1 MALNPVE
8 RRLVDLCHHWEVF
21 REDPSK
27 RLLIWQAPDNA
38 VRMLQCFFE
47 AQKHETDYS
56 AGGLFIVFDA
66 PYENSIQYSRDLKT
80 TLAGRYDA
88 SRELLSRQGIA
99 SNWQYDPQHAQ
110 DSAVGVLQS
119 LCSFAETH
127 QNDVGHLVA
136 VLMPSRIG
144 HIEGFIGWMQRI
156 LSSNIPE
163 HLRFVLIDSVDHPR
177 FRTLTASSHASILV
191 EAVNIDALTTAQETF
206 AQEGAVGPAAVFR
219 NYLMGLVTLIEK
231 GSADQVKAKAQ
242 DALAFARTQQ
252 WADQEVAVT
261 MLLAGAFLN
270 EKRFDE
276 AIQAYRSARQAALR
290 TVETKHP
297 AAKTLVMH
305 TWFGEAGVQVAA
317 GEWQVATDCY
327 DQAAIVAQEI
337 WADSPKNSN
346 GILVLAIEAYRMGI
360 FCEGRLGQKVPAL
373 ERAEAML
380 KLADQL
386 KPEERTQ
393 STLPFAGMDILRVVE
408 PRRAKRVEDVKH
420 RMDAR
425 QKQVVNKAEQQV
437 ARLSDQAEAQQVH
450 AVERSLELGMR
461 EAEAIARQEF
471 QAIVADSSEPFQRYV
486 SAMQRLLG
494 PEWPL
499 TGTVAITPLL
509 EPEGAA
515 VS

>member
-8 RRLVDLCHHWEVF
+8 RRLVDLCHHWEAF
-21 REDPSK
+21 RQDPSK
-27 RLLIWQAPDNA
+27 RLLIWQVPDNA
-38 VRMLQCFFE
+38 GRMLQCFFE

-66 PYENSIQYSRDLKT
+66 PFENSIQYSRDLKT

-119 LCSFAETH
+119 LCSFADTH

-136 VLMPSRIG
+136 VLMPSRLG
-144 HIEGFIGWMQRI
+144 HIDGFIGWVQRI

-177 FRTLTASSHASILV
+177 FTMLTASNHAYVLV
-191 EAVNIDALTTAQETF
+191 ETVNIDALTTAQETF

-219 NYLMGLVTLIEK
+219 NYLMGMVTLIEK

-261 MLLAGAFLN
+261 MLLAGAFLK

-276 AIQAYRSARQAALR
+276 AIQAYRSARQAAR
-290 TVETKHP
+290 QTIEAHHP
-297 AAKTLVMH
+297 AGKTLVMH

-317 GEWQVATDCY
+317 GEWQAATDCY
-327 DQAAIVAQEI
+327 DQAAIVAQEVPNLI
-337 WADSPKNSN
+337 
-346 GILVLAIEAYRMGI
+346 LAIEAYRMGI
-360 FCEGRLGQKVPAL
+360 FCQGRVGQKVPAL
-373 ERAEAML
+373 ERAETMV

-386 KPEERTQ
+386 KPDERTQ

-425 QKQVVNKAEQQV
+425 QKQVVNKAEHQV
-437 ARLSDQAEAQQVH
+437 ARLSDQAEAQQFQ

-471 QAIVADSSEPFQRYV
+471 QAIVADSAELFQRYV

-509 EPEGAA
+509 EPEGTA